1 MIFFALYITVFL
13 RVRMVEFLFFLLMM
27 KLDYW
32 AVLGGGLFTLRFIIW
47 TCWVM
52 LLFLLYDLELGV
64 VKVVDLMLTA

>member
-32 AVLGGGLFTLRFIIW
+32 AVLRGGTFYVAVYYLD
-47 TCWVM
+47 M
-52 LLFLLYDLELGV
+52 LGYV
-64 VKVVDLMLTA
+64 VVFVV